1 MVPRVYVE
9 AERLHGAAPPLVTVA
24 FPAAVRHPAA
34 PAAIVAIVARR

>member
-24 FPAAVRHPAA
+24 FPAAVRHAA